1 MGHVVEK
8 TEGRLDSID
17 ALRGFDMLF
26 IMGLSTVIT
35 QLCVALGFGKGC
47 WLAQQMSHPPWIG
60 LTHHDTIFP
69 LFIFIAGLSF
79 PFSMSKQL
87 ESGRTK
93 AQIAWRSLRRL
104 AALMLL
110 GLLYERYFM
119 GESLRFGNVLTRIGI
134 SWACASWMFLAF
146 RAKMRAAIAMAIM
159 LGYWAINVF
168 VPAPGFTSADV
179 FTPQGNIA
187 CWLDW
192 TFLRP
197 LGRISPGTQKLP
209 FDNQG
214 LLSTLP
220 AIVTA
225 MLGMFTGEF
234 VRWAKDRMSAARQT
248 ALLFAAA
255 AAFVAVGCF
264 IAFGCGRWSFPI
276 SKPLW
281 SPSFTLIVG
290 GYSVAMFALFHWLI
304 DLKGCWRNT
313 LFFRVVGMNAITI
326 YIAQPLFGLGATSKM
341 LFGRFAGL
349 FPDRLSGLVMA
360 LCYLAMCWAMLWF
373 LHRRK
378 IYLKV

>member
-1 MGHVVEK
+1 MEK
-8 TEGRLDSID
+8 HEGRLDSID

-26 IMGLSTVIT
+26 IMGLSAVIAKS
-35 QLCVALGFGKGC
+35 CVALGFGNEC
-47 WLAQQMSHPPWIG
+47 WLARQMHHPRWIG

-87 ESGRTK
+87 ERGRTK

-104 AALMLL
+104 AALALL
-110 GLLYERYFM
+110 GLVCERYFM
-119 GESLRFGNVLTRIGI
+119 GEPPRLGNVLTRIGI
-134 SWACASWMFLAF
+134 SWACASWLFLAF
-146 RAKMRAAIAMAIM
+146 RARTRAAIATGI
-159 LGYWAINVF
+159 LLLYWAINVF
-168 VPAPGFTSADV
+168 VPAPGFTPADV
-179 FTPQGNIA
+179 FTPQGNIS

-192 TFLRP
+192 NFLRP
-197 LGRISPGTQKLP
+197 LGRISPGTPELP

-234 VRWAKDRMSAARQT
+234 VRWARDRMTGSRQT
-248 ALLFAAA
+248 AILFAAA
-255 AAFVAVGCF
+255 AALVAVGCF
-264 IAFGCGRWSFPI
+264 VAFGCGRWSFPI

-304 DLKGCWRNT
+304 DLKGWWRNT
-313 LFFRVVGMNAITI
+313 LFLRVVGLNAITI
-326 YIAQPLFGLGATSKM
+326 YVAQPLFGLWNVGKM
-341 LFGRFAGL
+341 LFGRFVGF

-373 LHRRK
+373 LHKRK